1 MNFGKN
7 KITFMC
13 ARIIE
18 IASLMETLNFPFI
31 EFGIHLIK
39 KNKIR
44 AQSIIILKKKAKIK
58 YIIVIPVIQAV
69 SKKLI
74 LKNCRLQNLR

>member
-7 KITFMC
+7 KITFIC

-18 IASLMETLNFPFI
+18 IASLMETLNCPFI
-31 EFGIHLIK
+31 EFGLHLIK

-58 YIIVIPVIQAV
+58 YLYSRFLIIN
-69 SKKLI
+69 K
-74 LKNCRLQNLR
+74 RLFRWL

>member
-7 KITFMC
+7 KITFIC

-44 AQSIIILKKKAKIK
+44 AQSIIILEKKAKIK
-58 YIIVIPVIQAV
+58 YLYSRFLIIN
-69 SKKLI
+69 K
-74 LKNCRLQNLR
+74 RLFRWL

>member
-7 KITFMC
+7 KITFIC

-18 IASLMETLNFPFI
+18 IASLMESLNFPFI

-44 AQSIIILKKKAKIK
+44 AQSITKVINLNYFDINYFKAK
-58 YIIVIPVIQAV
+58 
-69 SKKLI
+69 
-74 LKNCRLQNLR
+74 NRC